1 MERYAFLRGEFVPLK
16 DANVNVMTHAFM
28 YGTGCFEGIR
38 GYWSE
43 KEGEM
48 FLFRL
53 REHYERLLGSCR
65 ISRIE
70 PGYTIDELC
79 DLTVELVRRNGDR
92 EDVYVRP
99 MFYKAA
105 QTIGVK
111 LTGLEDDLVMVSVPF
126 GPYLDVDKGLRVR
139 VSSWRHLE
147 DNAIPPRAKVCGA
160 YVNAALAKSE
170 ALDDGYDEAI
180 FLTQDGHVSEGSAE
194 NIFIVRR
201 GKLITTPITA
211 DILEGITR
219 ETIIE
224 LARDQLNLDVVERP
238 IDRTELY
245 LADEAFFVGTGAQV
259 SPIAEID
266 RRPLPNGPI
275 GPITK
280 AVQELYF
287 RVVKGEVPE
296 YRHWC
301 TPVYGSGSA

>member
-1 MERYAFLRGEFVPLK
+1 MGRYAFLRGEFVPLK

-65 ISRIE
+65 ILRIE

-79 DLTVELVRRNGDR
+79 DLTVELVRRKGDR

-139 VSSWRHLE
+139 VSS
-147 DNAIPPRAKVCGA
+147 
-160 YVNAALAKSE
+160 
-170 ALDDGYDEAI
+170 
-180 FLTQDGHVSEGSAE
+180 
-194 NIFIVRR
+194 
-201 GKLITTPITA
+201 
-211 DILEGITR
+211 
-219 ETIIE
+219 
-224 LARDQLNLDVVERP
+224 
-238 IDRTELY
+238 
-245 LADEAFFVGTGAQV
+245 
-259 SPIAEID
+259 
-266 RRPLPNGPI
+266 
-275 GPITK
+275 
-280 AVQELYF
+280 
-287 RVVKGEVPE
+287 
-296 YRHWC
+296 
-301 TPVYGSGSA
+301 